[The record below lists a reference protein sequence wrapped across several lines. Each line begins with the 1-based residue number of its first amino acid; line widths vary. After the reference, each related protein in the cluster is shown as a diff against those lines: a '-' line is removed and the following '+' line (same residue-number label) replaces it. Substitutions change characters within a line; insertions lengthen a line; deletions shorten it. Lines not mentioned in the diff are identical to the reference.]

1 MKLFQI
7 LQLSFS
13 SLQHRDI
20 PFKMKI
26 YFLTREMCDE
36 KSVKELQ
43 NEIAAKGINVS
54 CENDP
59 RFVIFSNL
67 QIKINRI
74 LVLLD
79 LGKSSDSLL
88 LFLKISNLT
97 SLHQNI

>member
-1 MKLFQI
+1 
-7 LQLSFS
+7 
-13 SLQHRDI
+13 
-20 PFKMKI
+20 MKI